1 MACRMLSIYHKLR
14 SAEHNESIKYRV
26 KCARWLAAAQNYI
39 MVFFFFACS
48 TGIWLNFA
56 MYPKTVDGDEDTFL
70 LRKKAFFIVSNS
82 LKLIYEVA
90 VGIIFLL
97 LFIVFNN
104 ETIAFQS
111 NAVN

>member
-48 TGIWLNFA
+48 TG
-56 MYPKTVDGDEDTFL
+56 MP
-70 LRKKAFFIVSNS
+70 SS
-82 LKLIYEVA
+82 
-90 VGIIFLL
+90 
-97 LFIVFNN
+97 
-104 ETIAFQS
+104 
-111 NAVN
+111 